1 MLFYN
6 VFTSTCIFIELL
18 LIIYAIYKSN
28 IWYTSKKFVK
38 YAAWFSYFW
47 IYVIY
52 IIPLMRFFKLE
63 EKYNHNNTITNQN
76 YLFSYSFTYILYK
89 LLKEIIPLALCFFTS
104 MLWSVSNIKC
114 IFPQNIYIG
123 WLYSYGT
130 IVFYFTAGTLL
141 LVINQLIDNT
151 VFSIGLGFYLFTFG
165 LSNCVYGKRIKYFH
179 KENNPLKKYN
189 FLELRFIKN
198 LGFAYFYLR
207 QLL

>member
-63 EKYNHNNTITNQN
+63 EEYNHNNTITNQN

-89 LLKEIIPLALCFFTS
+89 LLKEIIPLIMFFTS

-130 IVFYFTAGTLL
+130 IVFLFTAGTLL
-141 LVINQLIDNT
+141 LVINQLIDDT
-151 VFSIGLGFYLFTFG
+151 VFSIGLSFTYLH
-165 LSNCVYGKRIKYFH
+165 SVYLIVSMVMRIKYFH
-179 KENNPLKKYN
+179 KE
-189 FLELRFIKN
+189 E
-198 LGFAYFYLR
+198 
-207 QLL
+207 

>member
-1 MLFYN
+1 
-6 VFTSTCIFIELL
+6 
-18 LIIYAIYKSN
+18 
-28 IWYTSKKFVK
+28 
-38 YAAWFSYFW
+38 
-47 IYVIY
+47 
-52 IIPLMRFFKLE
+52 MRFFKLE
-63 EKYNHNNTITNQN
+63 EEYNHNNTITKSK
-76 YLFSYSFTYILYK
+76 LFVFIYFTYILYK

-165 LSNCVYGKRIKYFH
+165 LSN
-179 KENNPLKKYN
+179 
-189 FLELRFIKN
+189 
-198 LGFAYFYLR
+198 
-207 QLL
+207 